1 MTEYMD
7 MSDPAVQQMLD
18 DDKAEAL
25 ARIRAE
31 KVKSPCCDADI
42 TWASGLIPGMGWH
55 RVCSECED
63 ILNEISTESEESI
76 AMPTQMFPVGS
87 DSDQEW
93 FWIELAEVNPD
104 AVTFDGFCDCVIG
117 YASQFNKPPVV
128 VYDYEMMLEQLMRED
143 GMDYSDAY
151 EYLSFNV
158 EGLWAGEFTPMIM
171 RKR

>member
-1 MTEYMD
+1 M
-7 MSDPAVQQMLD
+7 
-18 DDKAEAL
+18 EACSVPDGYSTS
-25 ARIRAE
+25 
-31 KVKSPCCDADI
+31 KHDCD
-42 TWASGLIPGMGWH
+42 
-55 RVCSECED
+55 
-63 ILNEISTESEESI
+63 ESRS
-76 AMPTQMFPVGS
+76 
-87 DSDQEW
+87 
-93 FWIELAEVNPD
+93 EVNPD
-104 AVTFDGFCDCVIG
+104 AVTFDGFCDCVVG